1 MSLFD
6 YLDTYRDEIIA
17 LTWQHLLLF
26 TLSLL
31 GATVIGVLLGIGV
44 ARLRMV
50 ASVIVPV
57 VNLLQACPEIVLL
70 AVSIPLL
77 GIGFQGALIPL
88 FVKGV
93 LPILRNTASGLANV
107 DPRMVEAAR
116 GLGLR
121 PAQILVRI
129 ELPAALPIMI
139 AGIRVSAVMLISVL
153 TLTAYIGVDSLGT
166 LIVQGIARMD
176 PIPLVVGSALTATLA
191 LLVNYIL
198 VAAERAA
205 ASRLT

>member
-1 MSLFD
+1 
-6 YLDTYRDEIIA
+6 
-17 LTWQHLLLF
+17 
-26 TLSLL
+26 
-31 GATVIGVLLGIGV
+31 
-44 ARLRMV
+44 
-50 ASVIVPV
+50 
-57 VNLLQACPEIVLL
+57 
-70 AVSIPLL
+70 
-77 GIGFQGALIPL
+77 
-88 FVKGV
+88 VKGV

-121 PAQILVRI
+121 PAQILLRI

-176 PIPLVVGSALTATLA
+176 PVPLVVGSALTATLA

-205 ASRLT
+205 AARLT

>member
-1 MSLFD
+1 MSLMD
-6 YLDTYRDEIIA
+6 YISLYRDNIID
-17 LTWQHLLLF
+17 LIWQHLLLF
-26 TLSLL
+26 SLSLL
-31 GATVIGVLLGIGV
+31 GATVLGIGLGIAV
-44 ARLRMV
+44 ARLRIV
-50 ASVIVPV
+50 ASVIVPI

-107 DPRMVEAAR
+107 DERTVEAAR
-116 GLGLR
+116 GLGFPPL
-121 PAQILVRI
+121 QILFRI
-129 ELPAALPIMI
+129 ELPSAMPVII
-139 AGIRVSAVMLISVL
+139 SGIRVSAVMLISVL

-176 PIPLVVGSALTATLA
+176 PIPLIIGSILTAILA
-191 LLVNYIL
+191 LIVNYL
-198 VAAERAA
+198 LVGAERVAAD
-205 ASRLT
+205 RLT